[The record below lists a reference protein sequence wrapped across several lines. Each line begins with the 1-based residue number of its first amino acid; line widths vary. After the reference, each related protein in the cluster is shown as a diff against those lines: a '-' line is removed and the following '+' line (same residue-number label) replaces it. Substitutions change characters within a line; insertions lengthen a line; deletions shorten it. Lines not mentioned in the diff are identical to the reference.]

1 MSLPPPT
8 DTPPAWLG
16 GSERG
21 QYLYGDCTLF
31 AYALHRLTGLPVA
44 AYTEPHPNHLEGIV
58 HALCLKFPTDA
69 HFLHRGDT
77 QALDACGART
87 LKAIRREYEIPDH
100 APVKVFT
107 DASQVLD
114 YGFQSQGTAAL
125 DQLVAHA
132 HDYIARREIL

>member
-16 GSERG
+16 GSERE

-44 AYTEPHPNHLEGIV
+44 AYTEPR
-58 HALCLKFPTDA
+58 T
-69 HFLHRGDT
+69 LHRGDT
-77 QALDACGART
+77 QVLDACGART

-114 YGFQSQGTAAL
+114 HGFQSQGTAAL
-125 DQLVAHA
+125 DQLVAQV